1 MNVDKLKVD
10 LLAKGWNVSEV
21 EQASQILEAAEG
33 DSQGN
38 AKFVDGLRIVVLGSL
53 MIANGFICSKLLV
66 PFMFAIPSNFILIIA
81 AIVGFI
87 FSMLFTLV
95 IYDFERIHHA
105 HETNLFVAF
114 IVSGAVNFYL
124 ILEFTAQ
131 FGIQTKLPLTHNI
144 YLVAGTY
151 FVAFLI
157 PQLVYQMQKR
167 NQTKYGNI

>member
-1 MNVDKLKVD
+1 MNINKLD
-10 LLAKGWNVSEV
+10 LLSKGWNTSEI
-21 EQASQILEAAEG
+21 ENASKILEEAEG
-33 DSQGN
+33 DNLGRM
-38 AKFVDGLRIVVLGSL
+38 KFVDGLRITVLGAL

-66 PFMFAIPSNFILIIA
+66 PFIYAISNNFILIIA
-81 AIVGFI
+81 AIIGFI

-95 IYDFERIHHA
+95 IYDFERIHHT

-124 ILEFTAQ
+124 ILEFTAD
-131 FGIQTKLPLTHNI
+131 FGIKTKLSMTHNI

-151 FVAFLI
+151 IIAFLI

-167 NQTKYGNI
+167 NPI